1 MTERIFRLISN
12 RYAGKCDCGAQV
24 AAHAGF
30 YSMVRK
36 AIVCSSDLSQH
47 GYCPAF
53 TAAQTVMPNT
63 IPAYVAR
70 GKKTDDELAVEHT
83 TGDRVR
89 NIEFPHKQGA
99 SGVVIGVARRKEL
112 HWRDS
117 KALREIGECRSWVG
131 QQIVLIRW
139 DNGSEG
145 GTSPDDVNTM
155 LKWQPAHIFQKV
167 QA

>member
-1 MTERIFRLISN
+1 MSKHIFRLISN

-24 AAHAGF
+24 APHAGF
-30 YSMVRK
+30 YSTVRR
-36 AIVCSSDLSQH
+36 AIVCSSVLNQH

-53 TAAQTVMPNT
+53 TAAHTVMPTT

-70 GKKTDDELAVEHT
+70 GKKTDDELAVEHRA
-83 TGDRVR
+83 GDRVR
-89 NIEFPHKQGA
+89 NEFSA

-117 KALREIGECRSWVG
+117 KALREIGECKSWVG

-167 QA
+167 QS